1 MGVRKISKTKA
12 KEILV
17 EFDGNNYT
25 DDETEQIL
33 QFLTNEAKNT
43 IKGFEEL
50 KSQKYEEGKNSSSI
64 HKG

>member
-1 MGVRKISKTKA
+1 MGVRKISKAKA

-33 QFLTNEAKNT
+33 EFLKKEAEKA

-50 KSQKYEEGKNSSSI
+50 KSQEYEEGKDSSSL